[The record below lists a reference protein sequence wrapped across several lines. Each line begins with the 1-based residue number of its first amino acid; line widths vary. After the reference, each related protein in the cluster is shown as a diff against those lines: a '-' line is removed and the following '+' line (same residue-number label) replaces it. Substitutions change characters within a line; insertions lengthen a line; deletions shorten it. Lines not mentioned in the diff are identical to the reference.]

1 MGIFVCYFYEFVEV
15 VEIAKNLQKIQRR
28 A

>member
-15 VEIAKNLQKIQRR
+15 VEIAKKPAKNP